1 MLLRAIYIYYPCV
14 EIMNRKKKMKLVR
27 FLLLF
32 ICICFLVISANPNPG
47 LVLGRET
54 SESAIESYQNGD
66 YQEAIKIFEGIIPSL
81 STNLDKGI
89 ALNNL
94 ALAYYQ
100 IGNLSKAISN
110 LERAIAYFKDSTEV
124 EAKTFLAK
132 SILFQSQAYLDLG
145 IINKALPR
153 LGEIENIQDIQLRS
167 QLNFLLGKSYLLQQD
182 YDRAIEH
189 YQASLQLSQGNTG
202 KISLARAYL
211 LRAKQLRLEAKN
223 TNNNSEAEKLNNLAS
238 QDLERAR
245 AEIVPLIN
253 FQGDLT
259 AQIKARLQYFSIAK
273 YKGEAIELEEYDR
286 TSELLDRLPDS
297 REKISGLIELAKF
310 IPQSS
315 QRITILSKAIEIAQK
330 IDDRRSLSLAYYELA
345 SIRESAQNY
354 QQTVELNNLG
364 LIAAESVAFE
374 SSTADILFKL
384 LWQRGRVEKNYNLK
398 KEQIVSYGRALW
410 NLQSNRAAF
419 SVGNQGLLFRL
430 RDEVKPFLREYISL
444 LLEENQPAK
453 AIEALSVL
461 KLSELQTY
469 FTDPC
474 FDIFTTSA
482 GQGNLSNSLG
492 IDENKTATVYSFIE
506 PEKLKL
512 ILKVPNLPL
521 KILEVNI
528 SQKELE
534 EKIFNFYNNLGRQG
548 FDYIPPL
555 QELNS
560 LLIEPI
566 GQELDRARIENLV
579 FLQDGILRN
588 IPMEVLLSAADD
600 RYLIEK
606 YQIFYLSGL
615 KGTFSQ
621 YRGKQNNI
629 FFGISEARKG
639 LNPLPFVK
647 QEANFVEELLGARI
661 YLNQDFTKANF
672 FELLKGQNFS
682 TIHLATH
689 GNFQGSAQNSWLL
702 SFDRLMSLEDIKL
715 ALLST
720 ENPAQLLVFS
730 ACETAAGDSLTT
742 LGFAGI
748 GLRSR
753 ADNVIGSLWQVP
765 DDSTSIFIKE
775 FYQELKQGA
784 SLPEAKRKAQI
795 KILENSKKPLN
806 WGGLILIN
814 NSEI

>member
-1 MLLRAIYIYYPCV
+1 V
-14 EIMNRKKKMKLVR
+14 RKVTER
-27 FLLLF
+27 
-32 ICICFLVISANPNPG
+32 
-47 LVLGRET
+47 
-54 SESAIESYQNGD
+54 QNGSRK
-66 YQEAIKIFEGIIPSL
+66 QERIYLGGFEIFRE
-81 STNLDKGI
+81 
-89 ALNNL
+89 
-94 ALAYYQ
+94 
-100 IGNLSKAISN
+100 
-110 LERAIAYFKDSTEV
+110 F
-124 EAKTFLAK
+124 
-132 SILFQSQAYLDLG
+132 
-145 IINKALPR
+145 
-153 LGEIENIQDIQLRS
+153 
-167 QLNFLLGKSYLLQQD
+167 
-182 YDRAIEH
+182 
-189 YQASLQLSQGNTG
+189 
-202 KISLARAYL
+202 
-211 LRAKQLRLEAKN
+211 
-223 TNNNSEAEKLNNLAS
+223 NSS
-238 QDLERAR
+238 
-245 AEIVPLIN
+245 
-253 FQGDLT
+253 
-259 AQIKARLQYFSIAK
+259 
-273 YKGEAIELEEYDR
+273 GEAIELEEYDR

-534 EKIFNFYNNLGRQG
+534 EKIFNFYNN
-548 FDYIPPL
+548 
-555 QELNS
+555 
-560 LLIEPI
+560 
-566 GQELDRARIENLV
+566 
-579 FLQDGILRN
+579 
-588 IPMEVLLSAADD
+588 
-600 RYLIEK
+600 
-606 YQIFYLSGL
+606 
-615 KGTFSQ
+615 T
-621 YRGKQNNI
+621 
-629 FFGISEARKG
+629 
-639 LNPLPFVK
+639 
-647 QEANFVEELLGARI
+647 
-661 YLNQDFTKANF
+661 
-672 FELLKGQNFS
+672 
-682 TIHLATH
+682 
-689 GNFQGSAQNSWLL
+689 
-702 SFDRLMSLEDIKL
+702 
-715 ALLST
+715 
-720 ENPAQLLVFS
+720 
-730 ACETAAGDSLTT
+730 
-742 LGFAGI
+742 
-748 GLRSR
+748 
-753 ADNVIGSLWQVP
+753 
-765 DDSTSIFIKE
+765 
-775 FYQELKQGA
+775 
-784 SLPEAKRKAQI
+784 
-795 KILENSKKPLN
+795 
-806 WGGLILIN
+806 
-814 NSEI
+814 